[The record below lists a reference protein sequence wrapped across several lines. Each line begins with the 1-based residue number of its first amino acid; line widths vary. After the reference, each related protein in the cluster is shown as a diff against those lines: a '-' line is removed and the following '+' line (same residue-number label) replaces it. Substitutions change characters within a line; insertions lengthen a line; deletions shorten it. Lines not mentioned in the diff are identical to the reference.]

1 MAAREKRVLVLYGGS
16 KRVLTLSPRSAG
28 DPTEREAVVRQA
40 KQMFHLPPGA
50 RVVLQLRDEE
60 WGGEF
65 VDYVREEIQDKAVY
79 RLALLQEPI
88 AMYQVRKLASYM
100 I

>member
-1 MAAREKRVLVLYGGS
+1 MAAHEKRVLVSYGGN
-16 KRVLTLSPRSAG
+16 KRVLTLSPRSPG
-28 DPTEREAVVRQA
+28 DPTEREALVRQA

-50 RVVLQLRDEE
+50 RVVLQLKDEE

-65 VDYVREEIQDKAVY
+65 IDYVHEQIPDKAVY

-88 AMYQVRKLASYM
+88 AMYQVRKLAS
-100 I
+100 